1 MVNPSKTKPSQ
12 QDNTVVKSVQ
22 STLSHLKSPPERA
35 IREFTKL
42 APKTST
48 STRKRQLVVERMR
61 KRYPLKTRVLGLL
74 GPTSFQAF
82 CRSPQ
87 NVDLIGFFFFE
98 NAQDMAEE
106 SLETSFEAVS
116 ALAELGPSQPKGKS
130 RE

>member
-1 MVNPSKTKPSQ
+1 
-12 QDNTVVKSVQ
+12 
-22 STLSHLKSPPERA
+22 
-35 IREFTKL
+35 
-42 APKTST
+42 
-48 STRKRQLVVERMR
+48 MR

-87 NVDLIGFFFFE
+87 NVDLIRFFFFE

-106 SLETSFEAVS
+106 SPETSFEAVP
-116 ALAELGPSQPKGKS
+116 APVELGPSQPKGKS